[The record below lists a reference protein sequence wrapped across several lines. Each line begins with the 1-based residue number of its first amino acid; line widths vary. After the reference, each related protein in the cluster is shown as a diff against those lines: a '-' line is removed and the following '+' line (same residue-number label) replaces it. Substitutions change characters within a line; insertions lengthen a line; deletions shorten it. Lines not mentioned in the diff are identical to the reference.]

1 MTLFALVVV
10 GYIAGKLGYLGGD
23 FDRQLSRLVIN
34 ITCPALILSSA
45 MNGTLPD
52 RRYILP
58 LLGISVITYLILTG
72 AALFL
77 PRYMTTRQEDEGA
90 VGFAMMFGNVGFMG
104 RPSSMPP
111 YLMWST
117 PSLYLP
123 SVRSSLPARTRWK
136 VVISKKKFSIAPRC

>member
-1 MTLFALVVV
+1 MVEVMMTLFALVVV

-45 MNGTLPD
+45 MSGTLPD

-90 VGFAMMFGNVGFMG
+90 VGFASLQLA
-104 RPSSMPP
+104 PYSSQEKA
-111 YLMWST
+111 MWKVSIFRKRYST
-117 PSLYLP
+117 PLQCSP
-123 SVRSSLPARTRWK
+123 P
-136 VVISKKKFSIAPRC
+136 ISRCLSWLSR